1 MSKYTT
7 CAYCGIVERGNHN
20 CPYKPKAKPKE
31 STEQR
36 RFRNSQAWVKKSTEI
51 KEKAMYLCE
60 VCIDDKYYTINQFNF
75 KNLETH
81 HIEALNE
88 NYNRRLDNM
97 NLVVLCQAHHK
108 MAEKGDIPK
117 EYLFELA
124 EKRENK

>member
-7 CAYCGIVERGNHN
+7 CSYCGIVERGNHN

-31 STEQR
+31 NTELR
-36 RFRNSQAWVKKSTEI
+36 RFRNSQAWAKKSTEI
-51 KEKAMYLCE
+51 KTKAKFLCE
-60 VCIDDKYYTINQFNF
+60 VCMDDKYYTVNQFNF

-97 NLVVLCQAHHK
+97 NLVVLCQQHHK
-108 MAEKGDIPK
+108 MAEKGEIPK

-124 EKRENK
+124 EKREC